1 MDLHQSESTLE
12 TIHAMLGQE
21 ANGYLISCD
30 YLASGPTTRGCLTR
44 QIDADCRSKMAAWC
58 YQVVDFCHFDRE
70 SVAIAMNFLD
80 RFLATTTGRPLLY
93 DRAHYQLAAMTA
105 LYTSIKLNE
114 PEAIDPQTVS
124 DLSKGAYS
132 ACEVEE
138 MERVMLHALHWR
150 VNPPTAMSFVRHLI
164 ALLPTITTVPH
175 VYRTAVHDIAKFQTE
190 LAVTDHDF
198 IVVPPSV
205 VAYCAVLNALEALHF
220 LDGKVR
226 SCIGFSLA
234 RAMQMDVVLATSN
247 LQTVQARLFAAVLQ
261 SDAVVTSTATLAT
274 TTATDAD
281 CTLSKPA
288 ARRCS
293 LESPRSTLV

>member
-1 MDLHQSESTLE
+1 
-12 TIHAMLGQE
+12 
-21 ANGYLISCD
+21 
-30 YLASGPTTRGCLTR
+30 
-44 QIDADCRSKMAAWC
+44 
-58 YQVVDFCHFDRE
+58 
-70 SVAIAMNFLD
+70 
-80 RFLATTTGRPLLY
+80 
-93 DRAHYQLAAMTA
+93 
-105 LYTSIKLNE
+105 
-114 PEAIDPQTVS
+114 
-124 DLSKGAYS
+124 
-132 ACEVEE
+132 
-138 MERVMLHALHWR
+138 
-150 VNPPTAMSFVRHLI
+150 
-164 ALLPTITTVPH
+164 

-234 RAMQMDVVLATSN
+234 RAMQMMDVVLATSN

-274 TTATDAD
+274 TATDAD